1 MTPSLDDLPHGY
13 SVGPVH
19 RTPATRLREMLN
31 SNDGIVTCP
40 GVYDG
45 LTARIALNAGFKCL
59 YMTGAGTAISR
70 LGMPDLGITTLQD
83 MVTNAGMIAS
93 LDWTVPLIADADTGY
108 GGPLMVARTVE
119 AYISAGVAALHL
131 EDQVV
136 NKRCGH
142 LLGKELV
149 DEVIYLGRI
158 RAAVLARER
167 MRAAMGDAG
176 DIVLIA
182 RTDALQSLG
191 FEVALDRLQKAIEVG
206 ADVAF
211 LEGFTSVQQG
221 KDACERLSPTP
232 VLLNMVPGGATPDF
246 TSAEAQ
252 EAGFKIIIFP
262 GLMLA
267 AAYGS
272 CVAAAVELKHS
283 GTITVTE
290 KQRKEGPKGI
300 FTAVGLL
307 DCLTFDK
314 KAGGTSYEAGV

>member
-1 MTPSLDDLPHGY
+1 MTPSLNALPNGH
-13 SVGPVH
+13 SVESVH
-19 RTPATRLREMLN
+19 RTPAIRLREMLN
-31 SNDGIVTCP
+31 NNDGIVTCP

-70 LGMPDLGITTLQD
+70 LDMPDLGITTLQD

-93 LDWTVPLIADADTGY
+93 LDRTVPLIADADTGY
-108 GGPLMVARTVE
+108 GGPLMVTRTVE

-142 LLGKELV
+142 LIGKELV
-149 DEVIYLGRI
+149 DEITYLSRI

-191 FEVALDRLQKAIEVG
+191 FEAALDRLQKAINAG

-221 KDACERLSPTP
+221 KDACERLAPTP
-232 VLLNMVPGGATPDF
+232 VLLNMVAGRATPDF
-246 TSAEAQ
+246 TAAETQ
-252 EAGFKIIIFP
+252 EAGFNIIIFP
-262 GLMLA
+262 ALMLA
-267 AAYGS
+267 AAYDS
-272 CVAAAVELKHS
+272 CVAAAVELKNS
-283 GTITVTE
+283 GTIAVTE
-290 KQRKEGPKGI
+290 QQRKEGPKGI

-314 KAGGTSYEAGV
+314 KAGGTSYEDGV